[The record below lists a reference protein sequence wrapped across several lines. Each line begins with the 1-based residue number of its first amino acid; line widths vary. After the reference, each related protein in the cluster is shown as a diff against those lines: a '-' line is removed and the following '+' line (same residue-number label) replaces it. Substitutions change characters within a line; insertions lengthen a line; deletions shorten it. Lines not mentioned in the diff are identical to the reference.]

1 MKLTA
6 QALRKIIREEVQKA
20 VLTETA
26 DPQLLSKIKD
36 LMKTYTLEQIV
47 AAVQTVQIAL
57 EADAELKSKSS
68 KNVMMG
74 DPDRMA
80 AWRAFMGL

>member
-26 DPQLLSKIKD
+26 DPQLLQAISA
-36 LMKTYTLEQIV
+36 LV
-47 AAVQTVQIAL
+47 AKYGSDAVFA
-57 EADAELKSKSS
+57 AFELAKSASEEMKSKST
-68 KNVMMG
+68 KNAMMM
-74 DPDRMA
+74 DPERMT
-80 AWRAFMGL
+80 AWRAFMGM